1 MDLDKATGRVLRY
14 GVYVSIVV
22 MSIGLFISLFSNS
35 VGSVFLYAGV
45 AILVLTPFFSIIASS
60 LALYSERDFK
70 WLRISMT
77 VLLITI
83 VGILVA
89 FFI

>member
-22 MSIGLFISLFSNS
+22 MSIGLFISLFHNS

-45 AILVLTPFFSIIASS
+45 AILVLTPFFSILVSS

>member
-22 MSIGLFISLFSNS
+22 MSIGLFISLFCNS

-60 LALYSERDFK
+60 LALYSDFK
-70 WLRISMT
+70 WLRTSMT
-77 VLLITI
+77 VLLITV

-89 FFI
+89 LFI